1 MSYDYEK
8 LENKKDEIISI
19 VHEIFTENDKAAIS
33 LVDSFCRLTP
43 PEKEKFVMEYITV
56 NSSGRRGRKS
66 RKLGNFV
73 LNWRKLF
80 NDLPDL
86 VLTAAGVAAEPKLVF
101 FAALSIW
108 NKIWCHSSIE
118 LTPEHAT
125 VLYALWQGRDEYN
138 KIKRD
143 DAFAKS
149 GIQFNFYGMQELVDI
164 SFDDIIDDLIKMRCI
179 EVNDN
184 IIWLREWVS
193 GVY

>member
-1 MSYDYEK
+1 MTMKNQKE
-8 LENKKDEIISI
+8 KKDEIISI
-19 VHEIFTENDKAAIS
+19 VHELFTDNDKVAIY

-43 PEKEKFVMEYITV
+43 PEKEKFVVEYITV
-56 NSSGRRGRKS
+56 NSSGRRGGKS

-73 LNWRKLF
+73 LNWRRLF

-108 NKIWCHSSIE
+108 NKIWCHSTIE

-125 VLYALWQGRDEYN
+125 VLYALWQGRDESN

-143 DAFAKS
+143 DALAKS
-149 GIQFNFYGMQELVDI
+149 GIKFNFYGMQELVAM
-164 SFDDIIDDLIKMRCI
+164 SFDDIINDLIKMRCI

-184 IIWLREWVS
+184 ITWLRERVR
-193 GVY
+193 GTY

>member
-8 LENKKDEIISI
+8 LENKKNEIIGI
-19 VHEIFTENDKAAIS
+19 VHELFTEDDKTAIS

-56 NSSGRRGRKS
+56 NSLGRRGGKS

-73 LNWRKLF
+73 LNWRELF

-86 VLTAAGVAAEPKLVF
+86 VLTAAGVAAEPKLIF

-125 VLYALWQGRDEYN
+125 VLYVLWQGRDESN
-138 KIKRD
+138 TEMNIASCVPMIFHWLKLRNLSLPIPNFAGWKKRENLLLNTLLM
-143 DAFAKS
+143 S
-149 GIQFNFYGMQELVDI
+149 
-164 SFDDIIDDLIKMRCI
+164 
-179 EVNDN
+179 
-184 IIWLREWVS
+184 
-193 GVY
+193 

>member
-1 MSYDYEK
+1 MNYDYEK
-8 LENKKDEIISI
+8 LERKKDEIISI
-19 VHEIFTENDKAAIS
+19 VHELFTDNDKVAIY
-33 LVDSFCRLTP
+33 LVDSFCRLIP
-43 PEKEKFVMEYITV
+43 PEKEKFVVEYITV
-56 NSSGRRGRKS
+56 NSSGRRGGKS

-73 LNWRKLF
+73 LNWRRLF

-108 NKIWCHSSIE
+108 NKIWCHSTIE

-125 VLYALWQGRDEYN
+125 VLYALWQGRDESN

-143 DAFAKS
+143 DALAKS
-149 GIQFNFYGMQELVDI
+149 GIKFNFYGMQELVAM
-164 SFDDIIDDLIKMRCI
+164 SFDDIINDLIKMRCI

-184 IIWLREWVS
+184 IIWLRERVR
-193 GVY
+193 GTY

>member
-1 MSYDYEK
+1 MNYDYEK
-8 LENKKDEIISI
+8 LERKKDEIISI
-19 VHEIFTENDKAAIS
+19 VHELFTDNDKVAIY

-43 PEKEKFVMEYITV
+43 PEKEKFVVEYITV
-56 NSSGRRGRKS
+56 NSSGRRGGKS

-73 LNWRKLF
+73 LNWRGLF

-101 FAALSIW
+101 FAVLSIW
-108 NKIWCHSSIE
+108 NKIWCHSTIE

-125 VLYALWQGRDEYN
+125 VLYALWQRRDESN

-143 DAFAKS
+143 DALAKS
-149 GIQFNFYGMQELVDI
+149 GIKFNFYGMQELVAM
-164 SFDDIIDDLIKMRCI
+164 SFDDIINDLIKMRCI

-184 IIWLREWVS
+184 IIWLRERVR
-193 GVY
+193 GTY